1 MPANSNNHNNSNGNG
16 HKPNGHKSRRTYS
29 DKQIAEAL
37 ALLKGCGG
45 NLSRASNE
53 AGVPRKT
60 LERWSKCSSRVN
72 APEVAE
78 GMAELCQQSAT
89 SIADRLEDLIGKIL
103 DVAPG
108 KLPEASFGQSMTGL
122 GIATD
127 KMQLLRDKPTS
138 ITGNDAQVR
147 DKAVELYLK
156 AYPGATPEQAREQIE
171 LASQKIM

>member
-1 MPANSNNHNNSNGNG
+1 MTLTATMKHSNSNNS
-16 HKPNGHKSRRTYS
+16 NGHKSRRTYS

-60 LERWSKCSSRVN
+60 LERWAKGESSRVSD
-72 APEVAE
+72 PEVAE
-78 GMAELCQQSAT
+78 GMAELRQQSAT
-89 SIADRLEDLIGKIL
+89 TIADRLEDLIGKIL

-108 KLPEASFGQSMTGL
+108 KLPDASFGQSMAGL

-138 ITGNDAQVR
+138 ITGSDSQVAE
-147 DKAVELYLK
+147 KAIELYLK
-156 AYPGATPEQAREQIE
+156 AFPGTSKDEAKQQIE
-171 LASQKIM
+171 LASQRVM